1 MSDEEKKTFLNKEP
15 IETSIAPW
23 LPVNDCTKALS
34 FYKAAFGAE
43 ESYRMESPDGVLQVV
58 KLNVDNANFW
68 ISEKS
73 DQLDLIINTEA
84 ENIFK
89 IILTVTDP
97 DALFKMAL
105 EAGSTQVFPVGEEY
119 GWRLGRLVDP
129 FGYHWEIGR
138 LLI

>member
-1 MSDEEKKTFLNKEP
+1 MSNEEKKIFLNIEP

-23 LPVNDCTKALS
+23 LTVNDCAKALS

-58 KLNVDNANFW
+58 KLNIDKADFW
-68 ISEKS
+68 LSEKS
-73 DQLDLIINTEA
+73 DRHDSIIKTEA

-97 DALFKMAL
+97 DALFEKAL
-105 EAGSTQVFPVGEEY
+105 KAGATQVFPVGEEY

-138 LLI
+138 LLT

>member
-1 MSDEEKKTFLNKEP
+1 MSNEEKKIFLNKEP

-23 LPVNDCTKALS
+23 LPVNDCAKALS

-58 KLNVDNANFW
+58 KLNIDKADFW
-68 ISEKS
+68 LSEKS
-73 DQLDLIINTEA
+73 DQHDSIIKTEA

-97 DALFKMAL
+97 DALFEKAL
-105 EAGSTQVFPVGEEY
+105 KAGATQVFPVGEEY

-138 LLI
+138 LLT